1 MIIKLDRQICFF
13 PNQAA
18 EIGGTFLCHQL
29 GLKWIQLHQTCLLEG
44 TRSGSSSEFE
54 KKTWWNDMA
63 YAFEIILRSNG
74 HIWLKII
81 YVYIYNIW
89 KYSFG
94 FTMKL
99 QLATSSHLIHLH
111 TCTALKLNYSKIE
124 MIAPAFQTWN
134 GLERVLVFR
143 IWAGF
148 QHAYLK
154 MLSKKGRNNPRP
166 YGGWP

>member
-1 MIIKLDRQICFF
+1 MFLPKTKPRKSVVHFFATSSAWSESNCTRPVSWNGPEAGKLWIEKQKLVKWHGLCVWNYPKIKWSYMVED
-13 PNQAA
+13 
-18 EIGGTFLCHQL
+18 
-29 GLKWIQLHQTCLLEG
+29 
-44 TRSGSSSEFE
+44 
-54 KKTWWNDMA
+54 
-63 YAFEIILRSNG
+63 
-74 HIWLKII
+74 
-81 YVYIYNIW
+81 YIYIYISMTLW
-89 KYSFG
+89 KYSLG
-94 FTMKL
+94 FIMKL

-154 MLSKKGRNNPRP
+154 MLSKKGRDNPRP